1 VAAVEERLAG
11 MPRQRPAPLAPQRG
25 ETRVAV
31 VLPEP
36 VEDNAEAEAVAEA
49 CS

>member
-1 VAAVEERLAG
+1 MAAAVEERLAG
-11 MPRQRPAPLAPQRG
+11 KPHLRAAPLAPHR
-25 ETRVAV
+25 EEIPAAA

-36 VEDNAEAEAVAEA
+36 AEVNAEAVAEA

>member
-1 VAAVEERLAG
+1 MEERLAG
-11 MPRQRPAPLAPQRG
+11 MRQRLAPLAPHRV
-25 ETRVAV
+25 ETPLAA

>member
-1 VAAVEERLAG
+1 MEERLAG
-11 MPRQRPAPLAPQRG
+11 MPPLRAAPLAPQRE
-25 ETRVAV
+25 ETPVAA

-36 VEDNAEAEAVAEA
+36 VEDNAEAVAEA

>member
-1 VAAVEERLAG
+1 VVVEEERLAG
-11 MPRQRPAPLAPQRG
+11 MPRRRAAPLAPHRA
-25 ETRVAV
+25 ETPVGA

-36 VEDNAEAEAVAEA
+36 AEVNAEAVAEA